1 MDEKSIQEVL
11 LNLQANLQQHIR
23 ATHPKE
29 IVFNLW
35 HKWEVQV
42 VSVVKKTIFLHV
54 FTVSNI
60 IVADYSFTPNV
71 PTLLCCWYLV
81 GFALKAL
88 RSICNVTTFYVGYVG
103 FLKQTNPSESSH

>member
-29 IVFNLW
+29 IVFLMTETTCTSHLC
-35 HKWEVQV
+35 HKL
-42 VSVVKKTIFLHV
+42 KTIFLHV